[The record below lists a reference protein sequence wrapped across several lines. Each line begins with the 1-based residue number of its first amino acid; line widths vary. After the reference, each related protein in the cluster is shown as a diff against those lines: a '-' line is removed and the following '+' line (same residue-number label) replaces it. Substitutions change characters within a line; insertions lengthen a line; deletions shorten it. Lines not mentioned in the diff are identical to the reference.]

1 MREEIR
7 IQTVIATRRI
17 DDRNGKRESVKERLR
32 ERENV
37 TKKKNGEEAREQAKK
52 GKGCVREGEQLCRS
66 KWLGLIRHETLHTGA
81 KKAEMTCYVSQSAS
95 LVRRRTPMQWTVNL
109 TVQSFIHSPSTPQLD
124 YSILKARFL
133 HIKRHLTSLRAICS
147 HDQRSRAGS
156 ESQPLSVS
164 WSGSPFIKQLLQSQY
179 IIIYPVTYL
188 ASWSVRLTP
197 SYLAIKKAG
206 QFSS

>member
-1 MREEIR
+1 MREE
-7 IQTVIATRRI
+7 
-17 DDRNGKRESVKERLR
+17 
-32 ERENV
+32 
-37 TKKKNGEEAREQAKK
+37 
-52 GKGCVREGEQLCRS
+52 EQLCRS

-109 TVQSFIHSPSTPQLD
+109 TVQSFIHSLPLNPQLD
-124 YSILKARFL
+124 YNILKARFL
-133 HIKRHLTSLRAICS
+133 HIKRHLTSLRAIRP

-156 ESQPLSVS
+156 ESQPLSVT